1 MPRRMRKNNGIRN
14 NYIFRLGKLHAIFAT
29 LEVFG
34 KYTENSGLDRL
45 YIETGIYGESTL
57 RQTINGKH
65 MKRRAVEVGLTRQ
78 NAERVSVFLATI
90 NNTLY

>member
-1 MPRRMRKNNGIRN
+1 MPRHMRENTGIHN
-14 NYIFRLGKLHAIFAT
+14 NYIFRQGKLHAIFAT
-29 LEVFG
+29 LKVFG

-65 MKRRAVEVGLTRQ
+65 MKQCAEAPHPCIFHVLKSSLDIGL
-78 NAERVSVFLATI
+78 
-90 NNTLY
+90 

>member
-1 MPRRMRKNNGIRN
+1 MPRRMRKNTGIRN

-65 MKRRAVEVGLTRQ
+65 MKRLAEAPHPCIFHVLKSSLDIGL
-78 NAERVSVFLATI
+78 
-90 NNTLY
+90 